1 MKQKTF
7 CSEINESKNEKRYS
21 IANGNEIGD
30 CSFADI
36 ANELNFQ
43 QCTEWKNTPVS
54 ERADI
59 FYRIA
64 DNLEKDSTKFLY
76 YLIHEAGKTY
86 KDSYDEI
93 REAVDFLRYYADNAK
108 SLLSEPNNLNGPT
121 GESNQLFYQSKG
133 TFVCISPWNFPLAI
147 FAGQIAAAL
156 VTGNSVISKPSEH
169 TPIIATMMIE
179 LFYKNGVPKSA
190 LKLIQGDGSIGSK
203 LISFDHISGVAFTG
217 SSATAKKI
225 NLQLAKKDGPIS
237 SLIAETGGLN
247 AMFIDS
253 SSLHEQVVDDIM
265 RSSFNSAGQR
275 CSALRLAIIHESIF
289 DDLVE
294 MIKDAMAELTVGN
307 PEDFHCDVGPIIDE
321 RSRNMLLEYISE
333 CSNNGYQVFS
343 HNQAPDG
350 NFVSPT
356 LIELN
361 SIDDINEEKFGPIL
375 HVIKYK
381 TDELDQI
388 LNALK
393 NKQYGLT
400 MGVHSRIESK
410 ADDIINKSIAGNT
423 YINRDIVGAVVG
435 SQPFGGTGLSG
446 TGFKAGGPNYLLQ
459 FVDERSITKNT
470 VAFGGNAEILN
481 LED

>member
-1 MKQKTF
+1 MYKRQPKNLLDLKSDLLKFKNLKVEAKNF

-30 CSFADI
+30 CSFTDL

-54 ERADI
+54 ERADV

-179 LFYKNGVPKSA
+179 LFYKNGVPKST

-217 SSATAKKI
+217 SSA
-225 NLQLAKKDGPIS
+225 
-237 SLIAETGGLN
+237 
-247 AMFIDS
+247 
-253 SSLHEQVVDDIM
+253 
-265 RSSFNSAGQR
+265 
-275 CSALRLAIIHESIF
+275 C
-289 DDLVE
+289 
-294 MIKDAMAELTVGN
+294 
-307 PEDFHCDVGPIIDE
+307 
-321 RSRNMLLEYISE
+321 LLYT
-333 CSNNGYQVFS
+333 
-343 HNQAPDG
+343 
-350 NFVSPT
+350 SP
-356 LIELN
+356 
-361 SIDDINEEKFGPIL
+361 SP
-375 HVIKYK
+375 
-381 TDELDQI
+381 
-388 LNALK
+388 
-393 NKQYGLT
+393 
-400 MGVHSRIESK
+400 
-410 ADDIINKSIAGNT
+410 
-423 YINRDIVGAVVG
+423 RD
-435 SQPFGGTGLSG
+435 
-446 TGFKAGGPNYLLQ
+446 
-459 FVDERSITKNT
+459 
-470 VAFGGNAEILN
+470 
-481 LED
+481 

>member
-1 MKQKTF
+1 MY
-7 CSEINESKNEKRYS
+7 KRQ
-21 IANGNEIGD
+21 
-30 CSFADI
+30 SFADI

-54 ERADI
+54 ERADV

-225 NLQLAKKDGPIS
+225 NCLLYTSPSPRDG
-237 SLIAETGGLN
+237 
-247 AMFIDS
+247 
-253 SSLHEQVVDDIM
+253 
-265 RSSFNSAGQR
+265 
-275 CSALRLAIIHESIF
+275 
-289 DDLVE
+289 
-294 MIKDAMAELTVGN
+294 
-307 PEDFHCDVGPIIDE
+307 
-321 RSRNMLLEYISE
+321 
-333 CSNNGYQVFS
+333 
-343 HNQAPDG
+343 
-350 NFVSPT
+350 
-356 LIELN
+356 
-361 SIDDINEEKFGPIL
+361 
-375 HVIKYK
+375 
-381 TDELDQI
+381 
-388 LNALK
+388 
-393 NKQYGLT
+393 
-400 MGVHSRIESK
+400 
-410 ADDIINKSIAGNT
+410 
-423 YINRDIVGAVVG
+423 
-435 SQPFGGTGLSG
+435 
-446 TGFKAGGPNYLLQ
+446 
-459 FVDERSITKNT
+459 
-470 VAFGGNAEILN
+470 
-481 LED
+481 